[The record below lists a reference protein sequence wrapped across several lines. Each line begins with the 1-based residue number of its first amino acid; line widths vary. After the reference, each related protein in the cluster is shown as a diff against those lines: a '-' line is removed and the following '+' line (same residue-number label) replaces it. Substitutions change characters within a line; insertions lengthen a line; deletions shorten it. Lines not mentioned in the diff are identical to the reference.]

1 MENTIGGK
9 KREQLPDFQRKVG
22 LFEANVI
29 CINPNAEEF
38 KEILGIELREESKA
52 TEYLGEAKD
61 GNTYLRI
68 AVWLKDVKNGE
79 IFPSPAT
86 FFLED
91 KEREN
96 KEGTKTQYIN
106 TVGVCSWADDPNNL
120 PDWFVEREYR
130 VAYVGEEELY
140 NFMRKWLVNLDYRSA
155 ETTLGIEWKKLMKG
169 NVKELRSQIDG
180 EWCTNDKTGK
190 AIGIG
195 ALATVSTRERDGEF
209 TEYQNVYNKD
219 FFPAYSLKNFRLVDY
234 TNPDV
239 LAKLRT
245 KKSKELKAHEKFVL
259 NVTDPEH
266 GCKDFYILKDLQDY
280 NPDENLVASNKVI
293 SESGSDY

>member
-9 KREQLPDFQRKVG
+9 KREQLDFVKKVG
-22 LFEANVI
+22 VFEAKVVA
-29 CINPNAEEF
+29 INPSAEEYRDV
-38 KEILGIELREESKA
+38 LGIELKDESRA
-52 TEYLGEAKD
+52 LEYLGESKD
-61 GNTYLRI
+61 GNTYLRV
-68 AVWLKDVKNGE
+68 AVWLEEAKTKEKYCV
-79 IFPSPAT
+79 S

-96 KEGTKTQYIN
+96 KDATKTQYIN
-106 TVGVCSWADDPNNL
+106 AIGVCSWADDPNNL

-140 NFMRKWLVNLDYRSA
+140 NFMRKWLVNLDYRST